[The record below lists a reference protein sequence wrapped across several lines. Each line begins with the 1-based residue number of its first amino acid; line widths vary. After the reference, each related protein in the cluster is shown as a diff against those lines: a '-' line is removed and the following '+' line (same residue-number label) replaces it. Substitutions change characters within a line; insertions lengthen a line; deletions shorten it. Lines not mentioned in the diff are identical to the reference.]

1 MLKEKVGKQ
10 LRQKTLQREQRASVG
25 TKGSTYPRSMRV
37 TDAVINLQV
46 FLQPLVLLKEELQA
60 KFKIE
65 IDLC

>member
-1 MLKEKVGKQ
+1 MC
-10 LRQKTLQREQRASVG
+10 
-25 TKGSTYPRSMRV
+25 V

-65 IDLC
+65 INLC